1 MRDLQEFIAEEESR
15 RPGDLIRVKDPIDP
29 NKCETIA
36 FLKHLD
42 DRGLEK
48 MVLFENV
55 TTLEGKPSPFP
66 LFYNPWVSRQFCA
79 DGIGM
84 GDLKSKMELSLEVS
98 RLEKEK
104 GDTELI
110 PPDSAP
116 CQEVVL
122 KGSEADL
129 ARFPIPMHHDLDIGP
144 YWTMACV
151 MKGESAPFYDIT
163 FTKNLYYDGR
173 TMSFSAHKHHH
184 LETIVTENEAKDQRA
199 PVIIV
204 MGHHPAFYFS
214 SCCMT
219 PYGNDDYQSAA
230 AFMREPLRLTPS
242 VTWGEDFLVP
252 ADAEI
257 IVEGEVPPNVRRSQN
272 PFGEVLGYYQVTM
285 DVPIVEV
292 TAITHRRNAIL
303 QDIWAGQ
310 KDHWNLGGITKEGS
324 VYNSIKRNIA
334 GIKAIHL
341 PPLGLRPGDLL
352 HLHQEAVRQRAQEG
366 GHAGLHRHAQPEA
379 LRGGGRRRGR
389 VQRARG
395 DVGGGHPH
403 PLGPGPGRHPRGP
416 ELPRLARRQRRRG
429 GRHPPPGRRVPHQE
443 RGADRGDEAGGR
455 EQVRLTRPRGNGKD
469 QEMAKLKFY
478 YKNT

>member
-1 MRDLQEFIAEEESR
+1 MRDLQEFIAQEESR
-15 RPGDLIRVKDPIDP
+15 RPGALIRVTDPIDP

-55 TTLEGKPSPFP
+55 TTLEGKRSPFP

-84 GDLKSKMELSLEVS
+84 GDLRSSMDLSLEVS
-98 RLEKEK
+98 RLERQE
-104 GDTELI
+104 GETELV
-110 PPDSAP
+110 PSDAAP
-116 CQEVVL
+116 CREVVL
-122 KGSEADL
+122 KGSEVDL
-129 ARFPIPMHHDLDIGP
+129 ARFPIPMHHDLDVGP

-184 LETIVTENEAKDQRA
+184 LEAIVTENEARDRRA

-219 PYGNDDYQSAA
+219 PYGNDDYRSAA
-230 AFMREPLRLTPS
+230 AFLREPLRLTPS

-252 ADAEI
+252 ADAEM
-257 IVEGEVPPNVRRSQN
+257 IVEGEVPPHVRRSQN

-285 DVPIVEV
+285 DVPVIEV
-292 TAITHRRNAIL
+292 TAVTHRKQAVM

-324 VYNSIKRNIA
+324 VYNSVKRNIP
-334 GIKAIHL
+334 GITAIHL
-341 PPLGLRPGDLL
+341 PPSGCGRVICYIAIRKEFPNEPKKAAMQAFTDMPNLKLCVVVDDDVDVFNEREVLWAVGTRTHWDRDLDVIREVQNFRGWLGDSV
-352 HLHQEAVRQRAQEG
+352 AVVDATKPLEG
-366 GHAGLHRHAQPEA
+366 EFPIRNRVPPEA
-379 LRGGGRRRGR
+379 MRR
-389 VQRARG
+389 V
-395 DVGGGHPH
+395 DVGKYVG
-403 PLGPGPGRHPRGP
+403 
-416 ELPRLARRQRRRG
+416 
-429 GRHPPPGRRVPHQE
+429 
-443 RGADRGDEAGGR
+443 
-455 EQVRLTRPRGNGKD
+455 
-469 QEMAKLKFY
+469 
-478 YKNT
+478 